1 MIRSYEL
8 IPNKP
13 ITTLS
18 RTSRARLH
26 ICSETMAL
34 RLINNALR
42 RQLAAQL
49 PRNAQVGSVA
59 SIHTLDKIGKREI
72 VGFGWNGTACYAD
85 RVDYPMPAVRFR
97 EPNNEINALRT
108 KEQGDWKKL
117 SPQEI
122 KALYRASF
130 CQTIAEVQASTGE
143 WKMHLGVGLIFTA
156 AAIWIAVL
164 MNLFVYDELPIT
176 FDEEHQKAQLKRM
189 IDLEINPVTGLT
201 SKWDYENNK
210 WKN

>member
-1 MIRSYEL
+1 
-8 IPNKP
+8 
-13 ITTLS
+13 
-18 RTSRARLH
+18 
-26 ICSETMAL
+26 MAL
-34 RLINNALR
+34 RLINHALR

-59 SIHTLDKIGKREI
+59 SVHTLDKIGKREV
-72 VGFGWNGTACYAD
+72 VGYGWNGTASYAD
-85 RVDYPMPAVRFR
+85 RVDYPLPPIRFR
-97 EPNNEINALRT
+97 EPNNEINALRV

-130 CQTIAEVQASTGE
+130 CQTIAEVQAGTGE
-143 WKMHLGVGLIFTA
+143 WKMHLGIGLLFTS
-156 AAIWIAVL
+156 AAIWIAIL
-164 MNLFVYDELPIT
+164 MNLFVYDELPVT

-189 IDLEINPVTGLT
+189 LDLEVNPITGLS